1 VIINLRRSVLEV
13 PLASLYLLKVALSSL
28 AVSSEGESFSS
39 SIVSSSFGGGLG
51 GSITLGG
58 VGLNSCTLVGVKDG
72 VELGVN
78 TYGVNTGV
86 DLTALGWNEF
96 AVGLNGAALAVTVGL
111 KLGGLGTKVLY

>member
-1 VIINLRRSVLEV
+1 MIINLRRSVLEV
-13 PLASLYLLKVALSSL
+13 PLASLYLLKVSLSSL

-72 VELGVN
+72 AELGVN
-78 TYGVNTGV
+78 GVNTGV

-96 AVGLNGAALAVTVGL
+96 AVGLNGAALVVTVGL
-111 KLGGLGTKVLY
+111 KLGVGTKLLY

>member
-72 VELGVN
+72 AELGVN
-78 TYGVNTGV
+78 TGA

-96 AVGLNGAALAVTVGL
+96 AVGLNGAALVVTVGL
-111 KLGGLGTKVLY
+111 KIGVETKLLY

>member
-1 VIINLRRSVLEV
+1 
-13 PLASLYLLKVALSSL
+13 
-28 AVSSEGESFSS
+28 
-39 SIVSSSFGGGLG
+39 LG

-72 VELGVN
+72 AELGVN

-96 AVGLNGAALAVTVGL
+96 AVGLNGAALEVTVGL
-111 KLGGLGTKVLY
+111 KLGVGVGTKLLY